1 MNENAN
7 AGVSEGASAGANENA
22 SANVNVD
29 ASSWVSP
36 SQPVKIILDTDIG
49 PDCDDAGALAVLH
62 ALADRGEAEIV
73 GVMHN
78 TSSPWG
84 AGCIDAISAY
94 YGRPSLPIG
103 TLKDEGFLVGEPYEK
118 YNKYV
123 SQHYPNRYPDGS
135 GVPDATALFRKLLA
149 AEPDRDVTVVGIGPL
164 RNLRLLLESGP
175 DEASPLDG
183 EALVAAKVQ
192 RLVVMGGAYP
202 SGEEWNFQMDPA
214 SASQV
219 CERWPTPILF
229 CGFEI
234 GENLLTGGR
243 MFEELPIDHPV
254 RQAYALFLD
263 GKTDRSSWDL
273 ITVLCAVRG
282 FVPYWDI
289 EAGGKVDIDER
300 GGNVWRQA
308 DSGNHAYLKP
318 KLDPIQAQRLLDEL
332 LVWRP

>member
-1 MNENAN
+1 MNT
-7 AGVSEGASAGANENA
+7 SNE
-22 SANVNVD
+22 
-29 ASSWVSP
+29 WLPP

-49 PDCDDAGALAVLH
+49 PDCDDAGALAILH
-62 ALADRGEAEIV
+62 ALADRGEADIV

-94 YGRPSLPIG
+94 YGRPDLPIG
-103 TLKDEGFLVGEPYEK
+103 TLKDEDFLVGDPYEK

-123 SQHYPNRYPDGS
+123 AQQYPNRYPDGS

-149 AEPDRDVTVVGIGPL
+149 AESDRAVTIVGIGPL

-175 DEASPLDG
+175 DEHSPLDG
-183 EALVAAKVQ
+183 AALVAAKVE

-202 SGEEWNFQMDPA
+202 SGEEWNFLMDPA
-214 SASQV
+214 SASRV

-234 GENLLTGGR
+234 GENLLTGAR
-243 MFEELPIDHPV
+243 MFEEAPADHPV

-263 GKTDRSSWDL
+263 GATSRSSWDL

-282 FVPYWDI
+282 CAPYWDI

-300 GGNVWRQA
+300 GGNVWRPTY
-308 DSGNHAYLKP
+308 SGKHAYVKP
-318 KLDPIQAQRLLDEL
+318 KLDPLQAQRLLDEL
-332 LVWRP
+332 LVWKR